1 MEKNYE
7 DYLFE
12 FEKKYER
19 FASEEDVR
27 LETNTLLHDLSSI
40 MGFKLEKVGH
50 EVTSTYSGRAD
61 SIYEN
66 VIFEYKKP
74 NKFNSQKGI
83 EEALYGRD
91 ESDHGLFHY
100 LINFTLEECKIKD
113 DSIFCEMLS
122 RKVGIGFDGK
132 TLIFSRFEKSDEET
146 EIYDKNKTI
155 KFPNNINK
163 KQHVKFEYEIIK
175 DLKLGFKRL
184 VLFLRSTTRKYL
196 SSECLI
202 EKFGPKS
209 ELCRNSINY
218 LYNILNEN
226 IDINPRVSTLYYEW
240 NRIFGDIYGEIE
252 TDFTK
257 YSESLRKMYSLSK
270 QIELRK
276 ILFTLQTYYNI
287 ILKLLVSNL
296 MDSLKNPLQKGK
308 YPKDRNELNLLFSG
322 KMQSGKIQIDN
333 FFEIHFFEWFIYAEK
348 FNNNM
353 IQEISLTFDEI
364 ETASSIVKPEVVEDV
379 LREMYSNLM
388 PKELRHLL
396 GEYYTPTWLV
406 EFALDTAKYYGD
418 ISTTLLDPTCGS
430 GSFITHAIKRL
441 KNHNKKMSNNVI
453 IEQATQNIVGYDI
466 NPIAVISSKTNYILA
481 LGDLSTVEEKI
492 NIPIYMCDS
501 VLVPTVHAKQ
511 QKENKSIKVNTIVGE
526 FEIPV
531 FNNRKESDLFL
542 KEISKC
548 VENYSFEEFKKLMQ
562 NEYSI
567 NFDDINIEIAERF
580 YKKIAELH
588 LSSRDGYW
596 GIILK
601 NAFAPLFAKGGFD
614 VVVGNPPW
622 IAWKAMSDTYRKQ
635 TLDIWL
641 SYDIFNKNAYDK
653 ITTHDDF
660 AMAVTYV
667 AIDHYCKKNGEVV
680 FILPQTF
687 LKASKG
693 GEGFRKFRITR
704 DGDDIPFSV
713 DLVYDMLEIKP
724 FDGFAS
730 NKASMIKFIKNK
742 EMIYPMKEYIYCK
755 LKSKNKVNFDDKYN
769 DAIKKIDCIKQW
781 AKPIN
786 INDNRSPWLTMDE
799 RKIKQQDIFLGK
811 SAYRG
816 RKGIEPCGAKG
827 VYLLDIDYSSE
838 KYITIHNLVERSR
851 LPKVLEKGT
860 IQMELEKDLVYPM
873 VGGRNISKWGINSYI
888 YMLVPHYSSGN
899 ATYRGIPVSELK
911 VKYRKTYE
919 YLNYFHD
926 VLLETRIRNAK
937 FFDENSFPF
946 YRLDNIGDYTW
957 KPYHVVWREQNKKM
971 TACVISS
978 VKDKYLGKKIAVI
991 DSKVLC
997 CSFDNEMEAHY
1008 VCAIIN
1014 SPTIS
1019 ELIDS
1024 YTISTNRGV
1033 DILKNIAIPKFN
1045 KNNEIHEKLS
1055 SLSIEAHKCFE
1066 NDNKEIEKIENEI
1079 DLNILKLFNK

>member
-1 MEKNYE
+1 MNKNYE
-7 DYLFE
+7 DYLLE
-12 FEKKYER
+12 FEKKYED
-19 FASEEDVR
+19 FTSEEDVR
-27 LETNTLLHDLSSI
+27 LETNILLHDLSSV
-40 MGFKLEKVGH
+40 MGFEINKKGH

-61 SIYEN
+61 SIYNN
-66 VIFEYKKP
+66 VIFEFKKP

-83 EEALYGRD
+83 DEALYGRD
-91 ESDHGLFHY
+91 EQDHGLYHY
-100 LINFTLEECKIKD
+100 LINFTLEECNIRND
-113 DSIFCEMLS
+113 NIFCEMLT

-132 TLIFSRFEKSDEET
+132 TLIFARFEKSDEE
-146 EIYDKNKTI
+146 IDLYDENKTTS
-155 KFPNNINK
+155 FPDNINNM
-163 KQHVKFEYEIIK
+163 QSVKFEYEVVK

-184 VLFLRSTTRKYL
+184 VLFLRSTTREYL

-202 EKFGPKS
+202 ERFGPKS
-209 ELCRNSINY
+209 DLCRNSINY
-218 LYNILNEN
+218 LYAILNEN
-226 IDINPRVSTLYYEW
+226 IDKNPRVATLYYEW

-257 YSESLRKMYSLSK
+257 YSKSLCKMYALPHK
-270 QIELRK
+270 IELRK

-322 KMQSGKIQIDN
+322 KMQSGKTQIDN
-333 FFEIHFFEWFIYAEK
+333 FFEIHFFEWFIYAKE
-348 FNNNM
+348 FNNDM
-353 IQEISLTFDEI
+353 IQDISLTFDEI

-379 LREMYSNLM
+379 LREMYANLM

-441 KNHNKKMSNNVI
+441 KKHNKRLNNKVI

-481 LGDLSTVEEKI
+481 LGDLSNVEEKI

-511 QKENKSIKVNTIVGE
+511 QKENKSIKVKTIVGE

-531 FNNRKESDLFL
+531 FNSRKESDLFL

-548 VENYSFEEFKKLMQ
+548 VESYSFNEFIELMQ
-562 NEYSI
+562 NEHSM
-567 NFDDINIEIAERF
+567 NFDDINIEIAQEF
-580 YKKIAELH
+580 YNKIAELH

-635 TLDIWL
+635 TLNIWL

-704 DGDDIPFSV
+704 DRENIPFSV
-713 DLVYDMLEIKP
+713 DIVYDMLEVKP

-742 EMIYPMKEYIYCK
+742 EMKYPMKEYIYCK
-755 LKSKNKVNFDDKYN
+755 LKNRCKVNFNDKYN
-769 DAIKKIDCIKQW
+769 EAISKIQFIKQW

-786 INDNRSPWLTMDE
+786 NTDVRSPWLTMDE
-799 RKIKQQDIFLGK
+799 KKIKQQDKFLGE

-827 VYLLDIDYSSE
+827 VYLLDIDYE
-838 KYITIHNLVERSR
+838 DGKNVTVHNLVERSR
-851 LPKVLEKGT
+851 LPAVVEKGT
-860 IQMELEKDLVYPM
+860 IQMEIEKELVYPM
-873 VGGRNISKWGINSYI
+873 VGGRNISKWGINSYT
-888 YMLVPHYSSGN
+888 YMLVPHYSNTDS
-899 ATYRGIPVSELK
+899 TYRGIPETEIK

-919 YLNYFHD
+919 YLKYFHD
-926 VLLETRIRNAK
+926 ILLETRIRNAK
-937 FFDENSFPF
+937 FFDKESFPF

-957 KPYHVVWREQNKKM
+957 EPYHVVWREQNKKM

-978 VKDKYLGKKIAVI
+978 IEDKYLGKKIAVT
-991 DSKVLC
+991 DSKVLS

-1008 VCAIIN
+1008 VCSIIN
-1014 SPTIS
+1014 SPTIT

-1033 DILKNIAIPKFN
+1033 DILKNIAIPRFN
-1045 KNNEIHEKLS
+1045 LDNKVHKKLAE
-1055 SLSIEAHKCFE
+1055 LSISAHEAFKNE
-1066 NDNKEIEKIENEI
+1066 SDKIEDIENEI
-1079 DLNILKLFNK
+1079 DSYIVKIFDN